1 MQTALQGTIYCVL
14 RVGLYDQFDFC
25 IFRKYIT
32 KCYRDLHN
40 EPCKQLH
47 LPSQRQE
54 GLQEVLASPQLQQS
68 LSALTQAVH
77 SDQLPVLLASLGL
90 EPSALSG
97 GDALELLCK
106 AMEQKF
112 KE

>member
-1 MQTALQGTIYCVL
+1 M
-14 RVGLYDQFDFC
+14 
-25 IFRKYIT
+25 
-32 KCYRDLHN
+32 
-40 EPCKQLH
+40 
-47 LPSQRQE
+47 
-54 GLQEVLASPQLQQS
+54 ASPQLQQS